1 MREEGEDGLVVL
13 ELTLDGVRAVQLP
26 DDQFT
31 KESYFLSVFG
41 RPDMNS
47 ACECE
52 RADDVNLAQALH
64 LVNSTNIR
72 NKLASDDARAAL
84 LVKNKETNDEARI
97 AELYRRAFSRSPS
110 PEELTIGVDYLN
122 RKRTPPDPATLS
134 EEEKKKPK
142 TPETLE
148 REPYEDLIWAL
159 LNTKEFLF
167 NH

>member
-1 MREEGEDGLVVL
+1 MTNAKEKFNGHPQGI
-13 ELTLDGVRAVQLP
+13 RAVQLP

-72 NKLASDDARAAL
+72 NKLASEDARAAL
-84 LVKNKETNDEARI
+84 LVKNGEASVEARI
-97 AELYRRAFSRSPS
+97 SELYRRAFSRAPG
-110 PEELTIGVDYLN
+110 PEELTIGVQYLK
-122 RKRTPPDPATLS
+122 RKRTPPDPSTLS
-134 EEEKKKPK
+134 EDQRKNARS
-142 TPETLE
+142 PEAMA

>member
-1 MREEGEDGLVVL
+1 M
-13 ELTLDGVRAVQLP
+13 RAVQLP

-52 RADDVNLAQALH
+52 RVDDVNLAQALH

-72 NKLASDDARAAL
+72 NKLASNEARAAL
-84 LVKNKETNDEARI
+84 LLKNREASEETRI
-97 AELYRRAFSRSPS
+97 SELYRRAFSRSPS
-110 PEELTIGVDYLN
+110 PEELDIGVTYLN

-142 TPETLE
+142 TPEMLE
-148 REPYEDLIWAL
+148 RESYEDLIWAL